1 MRSIYQGGASSVN
14 KWLRRYL
21 EVAAL
26 PLRLLA
32 VLMRTFVSNR
42 NRLSYFTA
50 RERVA
55 AALKILSVVTICTW
69 LAIWVFASD
78 AQRGRLTE
86 TVKAYL
92 AGNVEGA
99 QSERD

>member
-1 MRSIYQGGASSVN
+1 
-14 KWLRRYL
+14 
-21 EVAAL
+21 
-26 PLRLLA
+26 
-32 VLMRTFVSNR
+32 
-42 NRLSYFTA
+42 
-50 RERVA
+50 
-55 AALKILSVVTICTW
+55 VVTICAW